1 MKGETLKQIRQSR
14 GLSRAEL
21 GDEFGVSE
29 HTVAKWEQN
38 KNPIPRAVERLM
50 GESIP
55 AGRYTPEQYERLC
68 KEKKLGET
76 IEDTI
81 IRLVI
86 KGLGVLIAT
95 LALFHVTRSPRNWSA
110 GALKQ
115 TVVAAVS
122 WSSAQLNSIHQ
133 K

>member
-14 GLSRAEL
+14 GLSRSDL
-21 GDEFGVSE
+21 GEEFGVSE

-38 KNPIPRAVERLM
+38 KNPIPKAVEKLM
-50 GESIP
+50 GDSIP
-55 AGRYTPEQYERLC
+55 AGRYTPEQYSRLL
-68 KEKKLGET
+68 KEKRGTET
-76 IEDTI
+76 IEDVI

-86 KGLGVLIAT
+86 KALGLLI
-95 LALFHVTRSPRNWSA
+95 LSVSLFHLTRSPKNWSA

-122 WSSAQLNSIHQ
+122 WSSAQLNSITQ